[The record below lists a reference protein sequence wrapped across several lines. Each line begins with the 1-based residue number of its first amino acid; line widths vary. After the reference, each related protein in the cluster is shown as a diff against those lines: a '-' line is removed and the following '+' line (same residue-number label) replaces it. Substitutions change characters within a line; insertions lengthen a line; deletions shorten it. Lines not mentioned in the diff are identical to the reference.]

1 MRIDRDKYLL
11 HISDKD
17 KLIDMRRIIDKSE
30 MVLNNHVEASTDF
43 LDPYE
48 RSLAKSILNRFDEI
62 NYLENGGIDQAERKI
77 ISIYPHYL
85 DSSTVENEIVA
96 LRLTGDLQELSH
108 KDYLG
113 GILSLGI
120 NRTKIGDIL
129 LHNDYVDI
137 IVKSELSDFIILNA
151 NKIGNQNITIK
162 QCPIEQLLAVEL
174 DFKEMNRVLSSNRLD
189 SYISGCYNLSRK
201 DSGNIIKSGR
211 VKVNWQ
217 SIEKISKEVEVGD
230 MISVRGYG
238 RSIFHSV
245 EGLTKKDNLKAIIR
259 ILI

>member
-17 KLIDMRRIIDKSE
+17 KLIDMRRIIDKIE